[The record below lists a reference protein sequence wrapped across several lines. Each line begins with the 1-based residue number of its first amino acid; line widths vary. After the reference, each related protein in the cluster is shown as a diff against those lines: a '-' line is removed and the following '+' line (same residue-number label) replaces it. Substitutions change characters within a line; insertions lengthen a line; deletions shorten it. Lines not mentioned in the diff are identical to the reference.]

1 MGPRQCGDFDLSTA
15 VAGYSGGADL
25 TEASHLLET
34 AAALAGARLLGCD
47 TAIVCERDLM
57 LH

>member
-1 MGPRQCGDFDLSTA
+1 MELDSVETLIWVPQWRAILGGTDLK
-15 VAGYSGGADL
+15 
-25 TEASHLLET
+25 EAAHLAEI
-34 AAALAGARLLGCD
+34 AATPAGARVLGCD